1 METKMHPFM
10 FDGSIIPRG
19 FHLPQDYIDL
29 LTKENLTEIEPWN
42 FLAHDMGASL
52 YYYGSLLI
60 KYPEQPLLP
69 FAMIHDVTGFYNNG
83 MIVLACFD
91 TTDLSHNP
99 CVRSYDFSKPNLSPW
114 ENIFYDDFNDWLK
127 AAKIESHHY
136 KIDKAEANKDL

>member
-1 METKMHPFM
+1 
-10 FDGSIIPRG
+10 
-19 FHLPQDYIDL
+19 
-29 LTKENLTEIEPWN
+29 
-42 FLAHDMGASL
+42 MGTSL

-99 CVRSYDFSKPNLSPW
+99 SVRSYDFSKPNLSPW